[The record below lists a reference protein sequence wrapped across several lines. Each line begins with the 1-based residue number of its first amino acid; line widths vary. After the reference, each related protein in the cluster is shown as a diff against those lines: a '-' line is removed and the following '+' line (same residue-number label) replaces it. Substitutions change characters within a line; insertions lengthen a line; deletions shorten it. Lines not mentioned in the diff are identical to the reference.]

1 MKNSIIVIDNVFED
15 TSSIDRLYDIINGGE
30 GVGTGNLVLTS
41 DLETKEKYSEL
52 ENLKRIVAKKIW
64 FDTAN
69 QLISRREEEFRAFEI
84 WSNRLPD
91 QSFQNTK
98 LAGGNGGLNLHLDK
112 DEELDELSS
121 PIYASAFYLGPK
133 EGVTGGELYINTK
146 GTKYIQEYNIK
157 GGKYMDLNSQEWVKV
172 SFRYNRVVLFDSS
185 YPHFV
190 APIISHPAD
199 RYRVT
204 IAVNA
209 WDKERLGIPTPEEE
223 EIVERV
229 TMFH

>member
-15 TSSIDRLYDIINGGE
+15 TTVIDKLYEIINGGQ
-30 GVGTGNLVLTS
+30 GIGTGSLILAS
-41 DLETKEKYSEL
+41 DLETKEKSSEL
-52 ENLKRIVAKKIW
+52 DNLKRTVAKKIW

-84 WSNRLPD
+84 WSNRLPCD
-91 QSFQNTK
+91 DFNNK
-98 LAGGNGGLNLHLDK
+98 NLAGGNGGLNLHLDK
-112 DEELDELSS
+112 DEELNELSS

-146 GTKYIQEYNIK
+146 GTKYLQEYNMN
-157 GGKYMDLNSQEWVKV
+157 GGKYMDLNSQEWMKV
-172 SFRYNRVVLFDSS
+172 TFRYNRVVLFDSS

-190 APIISHPAD
+190 APIIAHPVD
-199 RYRVT
+199 KYRVT

-209 WDKERLGIPTPEEE
+209 WEKERLGVPVPEEE

-229 TMFH
+229 TLFH

>member
-15 TSSIDRLYDIINGGE
+15 TTVIDKLYEIINGGQ
-30 GVGTGNLVLTS
+30 GIGTGSLILAS

-52 ENLKRIVAKKIW
+52 DNLKRTVAKKIW

-84 WSNRLPD
+84 WSNRLPCD
-91 QSFQNTK
+91 DFNNK
-98 LAGGNGGLNLHLDK
+98 NLAGGNGGLNLHLDK
-112 DEELDELSS
+112 DEELNELSS

-146 GTKYIQEYNIK
+146 GTKYLQEYNMN
-157 GGKYMDLNSQEWVKV
+157 GGKYMDLNSQEWMKV
-172 SFRYNRVVLFDSS
+172 TFRYNRVVLFDSS

-190 APIISHPAD
+190 APIIAHPVD
-199 RYRVT
+199 KYRVT

-209 WDKERLGIPTPEEE
+209 WEKERLGVPVPEEE

-229 TMFH
+229 TLFH

>member
-15 TSSIDRLYDIINGGE
+15 TSVIDRLYEIINGGE
-30 GVGTGNLVLTS
+30 GVGTGSLVLAS
-41 DLETKEKYSEL
+41 DLDTKEKYSEL
-52 ENLKRIVAKKIW
+52 DNLKRIVAKKIW

-84 WSNRLPD
+84 WSNRLPCD
-91 QSFQNTK
+91 DFNNK
-98 LAGGNGGLNLHLDK
+98 NLAGGNGGLNLHLDK
-112 DEELDELSS
+112 DEELNELSS

-146 GTKYIQEYNIK
+146 GTKYLQEYNMN

-172 SFRYNRVVLFDSS
+172 SFRYNRVVLFDSF

-190 APIISHPAD
+190 APIIAHPVD
-199 RYRVT
+199 KYRVT

-209 WDKERLGIPTPEEE
+209 WDKERLGVPVPEEE

-229 TMFH
+229 SLFH

>member
-30 GVGTGNLVLTS
+30 GVGTGNLVLAS

-112 DEELDELSS
+112 DEELNELSS

>member
-15 TSSIDRLYDIINGGE
+15 TSSIDRLYDIINSGE
-30 GVGTGNLVLTS
+30 GVGTGNLVLAS

-133 EGVTGGELYINTK
+133 EGVT
-146 GTKYIQEYNIK
+146 
-157 GGKYMDLNSQEWVKV
+157 
-172 SFRYNRVVLFDSS
+172 
-185 YPHFV
+185 
-190 APIISHPAD
+190 
-199 RYRVT
+199 
-204 IAVNA
+204 
-209 WDKERLGIPTPEEE
+209 
-223 EIVERV
+223 
-229 TMFH
+229 

>member
-1 MKNSIIVIDNVFED
+1 MNNSIIIIDNVFED

-30 GVGTGNLVLTS
+30 GVRTGNLVLAS

-157 GGKYMDLNSQEWVKV
+157 GGKYMDLNSREWVKV

>member
-1 MKNSIIVIDNVFED
+1 MKNSIIVIDNGFED
-15 TSSIDRLYDIINGGE
+15 TTVIDKLYEIINGGQ
-30 GVGTGNLVLTS
+30 GIGTGSLILAS

-52 ENLKRIVAKKIW
+52 DNLKRTVAKKIW

-84 WSNRLPD
+84 WSNRLPCD
-91 QSFQNTK
+91 DFNNK
-98 LAGGNGGLNLHLDK
+98 NLAGGNGGLNLHLDK
-112 DEELDELSS
+112 DEELNELSS

-146 GTKYIQEYNIK
+146 GTKYLQEYNMN
-157 GGKYMDLNSQEWVKV
+157 GGKYMDLNSQEWMKV
-172 SFRYNRVVLFDSS
+172 TFRYNRVVLFDSS

-190 APIISHPAD
+190 APIIAHPVD
-199 RYRVT
+199 KYRVT

-209 WDKERLGIPTPEEE
+209 WEKERLGVPVPEEE

-229 TMFH
+229 TLFH

>member
-1 MKNSIIVIDNVFED
+1 MNNSIIIIDNVFED

-30 GVGTGNLVLTS
+30 GVGTGNLVLAS

-157 GGKYMDLNSQEWVKV
+157 GGKYMDLNSREWVKV

>member
-1 MKNSIIVIDNVFED
+1 MKNSVIVIDNVFED
-15 TSSIDRLYDIINGGE
+15 TTGIDKLYEIINGGQ
-30 GVGTGNLVLTS
+30 GIGTGSLVLAS
-41 DLETKEKYSEL
+41 DLECKDEYEL
-52 ENLKRIVAKKIW
+52 VDNLKRIVAKKIW

-84 WSNRLPD
+84 WSNRLPCD
-91 QSFQNTK
+91 DFNNKS
-98 LAGGNGGLNLHLDK
+98 LVGGNGGLNLHLDK
-112 DEELDELSS
+112 DEELNELSS

-146 GTKYIQEYNIK
+146 GTKYLQEYNMN
-157 GGKYMDLNSQEWVKV
+157 GGKYMDLNAQEWVKV

-190 APIISHPAD
+190 APIISHPVD
-199 RYRVT
+199 KYRVT

-209 WDKERLGIPTPEEE
+209 WEKEQLGVPIPEEE
-223 EIVERV
+223 EMVERV
-229 TMFH
+229 TLFH

>member
-1 MKNSIIVIDNVFED
+1 MNNSIIIIDNVFED

-30 GVGTGNLVLTS
+30 GVGTGNLVLAS

-133 EGVTGGELYINTK
+133 EGVTGGELYVNTK

-157 GGKYMDLNSQEWVKV
+157 GGKYMDLNSREWVKV

-204 IAVNA
+204 MAVNA

>member
-15 TSSIDRLYDIINGGE
+15 TTGIDRLYEIINGGQ
-30 GVGTGNLVLTS
+30 GIGTGSLILAS

-52 ENLKRIVAKKIW
+52 DNLKRTVAKKIW

-84 WSNRLPD
+84 WSNRLPCD
-91 QSFQNTK
+91 DFNNK
-98 LAGGNGGLNLHLDK
+98 NLAGGNGGLNLHLDK
-112 DEELDELSS
+112 DEELNELSS

-146 GTKYIQEYNIK
+146 GTKYLQEYNMN
-157 GGKYMDLNSQEWVKV
+157 GGKYMDLNSQEWMKV
-172 SFRYNRVVLFDSS
+172 TFRYNRVVLFDSS

-190 APIISHPAD
+190 APIIAHPVD
-199 RYRVT
+199 KYRVT

-209 WDKERLGIPTPEEE
+209 WEKERLGVPVPEEE

-229 TMFH
+229 TLFH

>member
-15 TSSIDRLYDIINGGE
+15 TSVIDRLYEIINGGE
-30 GVGTGNLVLTS
+30 GVGTGSLVLAS
-41 DLETKEKYSEL
+41 DLDTKEKYSEL
-52 ENLKRIVAKKIW
+52 DNLKRIVAKKIW

-84 WSNRLPD
+84 WSNRLPCD
-91 QSFQNTK
+91 DFNNK
-98 LAGGNGGLNLHLDK
+98 NLAGGNGGLNLHLDK
-112 DEELDELSS
+112 DEELNELSS

-146 GTKYIQEYNIK
+146 GTKYLQEYNMN

-172 SFRYNRVVLFDSS
+172 SFRYNRVVLFDSF

-190 APIISHPAD
+190 APIIAHPVD
-199 RYRVT
+199 KYRVT

-209 WDKERLGIPTPEEE
+209 WDKEQLGVPVPEEE

-229 TMFH
+229 SLFH